1 MQNNDFNPYSPPA
14 YETAPSVASLVSTG
28 QEYRIEKNVMIL
40 TPPFH
45 LPTVCFLTGAREG
58 LRRCE
63 IPLGVMS
70 KWGHDF
76 IPVVI
81 FAMQALAFCI
91 GIVVQKFKPNFPAW
105 LSSPAVG
112 FITSAVVLLTFAT
125 VFLGIFWGTKKNFT
139 LVGFWTNSESVFR
152 RRRQTVLLVLIID
165 MILVSGLLMTWFLF
179 DGSLPLVGITLTVMP
194 LAFVLTWIVWI
205 RNRKPWSRIGALLQ
219 ADGSLAVYGLDP
231 SFLAVCRLG
240 LDDAAAPTIQRTI
253 A

>member
-14 YETAPSVASLVSTG
+14 HETATSVASLFSTG
-28 QEYRIEKNVMIL
+28 QDYRIEKNVMIL
-40 TPPFH
+40 PPPFH

-63 IPLGVMS
+63 IPLKVMP
-70 KWGHDF
+70 KWWHNF
-76 IPVVI
+76 IPVVM

-91 GIVVQKFKPNFPAW
+91 GIVIQKFKLILPAW

-112 FITSAVVLLTFAT
+112 FIASAVVLLTFAT
-125 VFLGIFWGTKKNFT
+125 VFFGIFWGTKKNFT

-152 RRRQTVLLVLIID
+152 RRRQAVLLVLIID
-165 MILVSGLLMTWFLF
+165 IILVSGLLMTWLLF

-194 LAFVLTWIVWI
+194 LAFVLTWIVWL
-205 RNRKPWSRIGALLQ
+205 RNRKPWSRIGALQQ

-240 LDDAAAPTIQRTI
+240 LDDAAAPRIQRTI

>member
-1 MQNNDFNPYSPPA
+1 MHDPDSNPYAPPA
-14 YETAPSVASLVSTG
+14 AETADGSSATRVESH
-28 QEYRIEKNVMIL
+28 EYRIEKNVMIL
-40 TPPFH
+40 PPPFH

-63 IPLGVMS
+63 IPLKVMS
-70 KWGHDF
+70 KWGHNF

-112 FITSAVVLLTFAT
+112 FIASAVVMLTFAT
-125 VFLGIFWGTKKNFT
+125 VFLGVFFGTKKNFT

-165 MILVSGLLMTWFLF
+165 MILVSGLLMAWFLF
-179 DGSLPLVGITLTVMP
+179 ERTLPLIGITLICVP
-194 LAFVLTWIVWI
+194 LAVVLSLLVWLK
-205 RNRKPWSRIGALLQ
+205 NRKPWSRIGALLQ

-231 SFLAVCRLG
+231 SFLAVSRLG
-240 LDDAAAPTIQRTI
+240 LDGAAAPPIQRTI